1 MQHYMLEDRTVR
13 ERHTGLD
20 PLRQGAEKTQNQ
32 RGREQTGGYQ
42 GCGEGKKG
50 SQGFTGIQFQLW
62 DMRIPESSGW
72 DGGSTGWMNLVPLN
86 RTVKKLQWTFFSEA
100 YFHPD

>member
-1 MQHYMLEDRTVR
+1 MGVIAFDKSRSCEASFKKKLPLLSLRMLWWSIMQHYTLEDRTVT

-50 SQGFTGIQFQLW
+50 S
-62 DMRIPESSGW
+62 
-72 DGGSTGWMNLVPLN
+72 
-86 RTVKKLQWTFFSEA
+86 
-100 YFHPD
+100 